1 MSRLVRFDGG
11 KGEEVG
17 SRAFQ
22 EDDEIDVKGVEEEQD
37 GIVVPS
43 VLLPFKNVRK
53 IVLVMQT
60 NVEIIK
66 THHQIKSFSHTLL
79 VTINQRLT
87 VSIQ

>member
-1 MSRLVRFDGG
+1 M
-11 KGEEVG
+11 K
-17 SRAFQ
+17 
-22 EDDEIDVKGVEEEQD
+22 VKGVEEEQE

-43 VLLPFKNVRK
+43 VLLLSKHVRK
-53 IVLVMQT
+53 IVLIMQT